1 MTTDPYPH
9 PEPALAHVLRPGY
22 PPPLAPTTGAAAG
35 GSDAPAGTA
44 LSALNVACEEHED
57 LVLIALGGELDIYT
71 VPDFLERVRRYD
83 PAEVQLVIDLA
94 QVSLLD
100 SAGIGGLVS
109 LRNEAHRAGAQL
121 GLVCPEHQLARLFW
135 ATGLRPAFA
144 FGDDLTAVRAALAAR
159 RLARPQPTRA
169 VKR

>member
-1 MTTDPYPH
+1 MTTDPYLQ
-9 PEPALAHVLRPGY
+9 PEPALAHVVRPGH
-22 PPPLAPTTGAAAG
+22 PPPLAPPTGAAG
-35 GSDAPAGTA
+35 GSNAPAGTA

-71 VPDFLERVRRYD
+71 APDFQERVRRYD
-83 PAEVQLVIDLA
+83 PAEVQMVIDLA

-109 LRNEAHRAGAQL
+109 LRNDAHRAGAQL
-121 GLVCPEHQLARLFW
+121 GLVCPRRELTRLFW

-144 FGDDLTAVRAALAAR
+144 FGDDLTAVRAALATR
-159 RLARPQPTRA
+159 RPARPEPTRA
-169 VKR
+169 ARR